1 MTSTSNTIVQP
12 PVLRQIKDLPGPR
25 GLPLLGNVLQMD
37 RLRVHQNMER
47 WSREYGP
54 FFRVSFGTKK
64 VLVVSDSA
72 AISVILRDRPDGFRR
87 PAVAARVSEEM
98 GGLPGLV
105 AAEGV
110 EWRNQR
116 RLVMAA
122 FAPHATKSYFPSL
135 VKVALRLK
143 RRWEKAADERT
154 PITLVPDLMRYTVDV
169 IAGLAFGTDVN
180 TIESGEDVIQRH
192 LDQILP
198 AVGRRSVALFPYWR
212 YFKLPVDRRLDEATA
227 AVAAAVNEL
236 IAKARERM
244 KANPS
249 LFERPTNLIEAFISA
264 ADRSDSGVDDIAVAG
279 NVVTM
284 LIAGEDTTA
293 NSLAW
298 LLYLLVRN
306 PHTLQRARE
315 EVLRVAPDT
324 ASFSMEQ
331 MDALDYLDAC
341 IQEMMRLKPVAPFMA
356 VEALRDTSIADI
368 HVPVDSMVWCVLRH
382 DSVDESHIPNAAQFV
397 PERWLNAD
405 DPGTAAA
412 KRMSMPFGSGPR
424 TCPGRYLALLEIKVA
439 AAMLLGNFEIDSIDT
454 PDGKEAVERMDYFM
468 SPDGLTMRLSKR

>member
-1 MTSTSNTIVQP
+1 MTSTSNTVVQP
-12 PVLRQIKDLPGPR
+12 PALRQIKDLPGPR

-37 RLRVHQNMER
+37 TVQIHKSMER
-47 WSREYGP
+47 WSRQYGP
-54 FFRVSFGTKK
+54 FFRVSFGTNK
-64 VLVVSDSA
+64 VLVVADSTA
-72 AISVILRDRPDGFRR
+72 VSTILRDRPDGFRR

-105 AAEGV
+105 VAEGT

-122 FAPHATKSYFPSL
+122 FAPQNTKSYFPSL
-135 VKVALRLK
+135 VKVALRLQ
-143 RRWEKAADERT
+143 RRWEKAASEGA
-154 PITLVPDLMRYTVDV
+154 PVPLLPDLMRYTVDV

-180 TIESGEDVIQRH
+180 TLESGEDVIQRH

-198 AVGRRSVALFPYWR
+198 AVGRRSRAIFPYWR

-227 AVAAAVNEL
+227 AVAAAVHDL

-244 KANPS
+244 LANPA
-249 LFERPTNLIEAFISA
+249 LFERPTNMIEAFISA
-264 ADRSDSGVDDIAVAG
+264 ADRSDSGVDDDAVAG

-293 NSLAW
+293 FSIAW
-298 LLYLLVRN
+298 LMYLLMKN

-324 ASFSMEQ
+324 ASFSTEQ
-331 MDALDYLDAC
+331 MDALDYLEAC
-341 IQEMMRLKPVAPFMA
+341 IQESMRLRPVAPFLMM
-356 VEALRDTSIADI
+356 EALRDTTVADI
-368 HVPVDSMVWCVLRH
+368 HVPAESLVWLVLRH
-382 DSVDESHIPNAAQFV
+382 DSVDERHIPNAAQFD
-397 PERWLNAD
+397 PDRWLRPD
-405 DPGTAAA
+405 DPSTVAA
-412 KRMSMPFGSGPR
+412 KRMCMPFGSGPR

-439 AAMLLGNFEIDSIDT
+439 AAMMLGRFNIDRIDT
-454 PDGKEAVERMDYFM
+454 PDGTEPVERIGYFM
-468 SPDGLTMRLSKR
+468 SPDDLIMHLRNK